1 VSVTETLERR
11 SLIIDEV
18 EAGRWILDG
27 MTVALGGF
35 ITSSHPMALVRQIIR
50 NKVRDLTVIGSASSG
65 LDVDILIGAGCVRK
79 VISPYVGAE
88 TLAPIGPFFRAAA
101 ERGEIQ
107 VWEIDEAM
115 FYVGL
120 RAAAQLLPFLPW
132 RGLVGT
138 SYPEVNRDLKV
149 FKDPIKGETLIAVPA
164 IAPDVALIHAA
175 YADPYGNVQHEGT
188 GFGDRALHL
197 AADKTIVEV
206 ERIVSNQ
213 DLRTDPIRTSLWEA
227 DAVVRAPYGAHPY
240 SSPGFYVE
248 DRDHI
253 REYVTA
259 AQAYLKTGDRAPFL
273 AFLDRYVF
281 ECPTH
286 GDYLERVGIKR
297 LFTLY
302 EH

>member
-1 VSVTETLERR
+1 MTQQGEVERQ
-11 SLIIDEV
+11 SLVLDEV
-18 EAGRWILDG
+18 EAGAWIRDG

-35 ITSSHPMALVRQIIR
+35 ITSSHPMALIRQIIR
-50 NKVRDLTVIGSASSG
+50 NGVRDLTIIGAASSG
-65 LDVDILIGAGCVRK
+65 LDVDVLIGAGCVRK

-138 SYPEVNRDLKV
+138 SYPEVNPDLKV
-149 FKDPIKGETLIAVPA
+149 FEDPIKGERLIAVPP
-164 IAPDVALIHAA
+164 IAPEVTLIHAA
-175 YADPYGNVQHEGT
+175 AADAYGNVQHHGT

-197 AADKTIVEV
+197 ASDRTIVEV
-206 ERIVSNQ
+206 ERVLPNQ
-213 DLRTDPIRTSLWEA
+213 EVRKDPLKTSLWEV
-227 DAVVRAPYGAHPY
+227 DAVIRAPYGAHPY

-248 DRDHI
+248 DCEHI
-253 REYVTA
+253 REYAAA
-259 AQAYLKTGDRAPFL
+259 AQAYTRLGDRGPFQGYL
-273 AFLDRYVF
+273 ERYVL
-281 ECPTH
+281 EPATH
-286 GDYLERVGIKR
+286 ADYLERIGIKR
-297 LFTLY
+297 LLSLNEY
-302 EH
+302 